1 MPSASRRLGIWL
13 LLAHI
18 ARWRKK
24 EDVCGWMQRLQPSL
38 RYGERRK
45 YSGSSTEPLE
55 ISRCTKKIAARLSSL
70 EDCSDR
76 TAVQCREKVKKLKC
90 EYRKAKNNNRLGRG
104 RTMGRGR
111 TICAFFKQLDTI
123 LACTPAS
130 APDTVVGSIHS
141 VGDQ

>member
-1 MPSASRRLGIWL
+1 MRLYVPSASRRLGIWL

-18 ARWRKK
+18 AGWRKK

-55 ISRCTKKIAARLSSL
+55 ISRCMKKIAARLSSL

-90 EYRKAKNNNRLGRG
+90 EYRKAKNNNNRL
-104 RTMGRGR
+104 GRGR
-111 TICAFFKQLDTI
+111 TICAFFKQLDAI
-123 LACTPAS
+123 LACTPTS